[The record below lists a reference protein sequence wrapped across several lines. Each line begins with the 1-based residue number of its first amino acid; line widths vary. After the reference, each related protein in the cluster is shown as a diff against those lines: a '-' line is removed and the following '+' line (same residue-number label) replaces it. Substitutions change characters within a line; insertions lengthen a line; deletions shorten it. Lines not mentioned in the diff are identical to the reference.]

1 MVLHYNNGE
10 KEKLI
15 TDILCITIID
25 GNEPAIVTLNNGK
38 ELRIRID
45 RIETILNDDI
55 IERSQQ

>member
-10 KEKLI
+10 NEKLI

-25 GNEPAIVTLNNGK
+25 GNEPVIVTLNSGK

-45 RIETILNDDI
+45 HIETILNDDI
-55 IERSQQ
+55 VERGKQ